1 LNEINE
7 SLKLEGYPVE
17 LIGVSKTAWIGGLN
31 NWLNQGN
38 APICIDSPPYL
49 IWNDWDVSQRDLF
62 ITNLDGEIVYKENIT
77 PGIPNNI
84 IDIISNHLSIK
95 ENFSPVVFKLGQ
107 NFPNPFNGQTQ
118 ILYTLSV
125 SGNTSINI
133 FDVNGKIIK
142 NLFTGFQNAGNTVLK
157 WDGRNDFNEIVSS
170 GVYFY
175 EIKMNKIRST
185 KKLIFTK

>member
-1 LNEINE
+1 MNEINE

-84 IDIISNHLSIK
+84 IDIISNHL
-95 ENFSPVVFKLGQ
+95 
-107 NFPNPFNGQTQ
+107 
-118 ILYTLSV
+118 
-125 SGNTSINI
+125 
-133 FDVNGKIIK
+133 
-142 NLFTGFQNAGNTVLK
+142 
-157 WDGRNDFNEIVSS
+157 
-170 GVYFY
+170 
-175 EIKMNKIRST
+175 
-185 KKLIFTK
+185 